1 MKPKTFEKKLILNKK
16 TVASLEKKE
25 MLKVNGGKV
34 ETIVGPYC

>member
-1 MKPKTFEKKLILNKK
+1 MKPKTFGKKLILNKK
-16 TVASLEKKE
+16 TVDNLEKKE